1 MKRSKIMRFNE
12 EELFLLYKAAD
23 YYEEYLNIK
32 ELTNDFETEY
42 QNIMNQNKLRKIGDK
57 LLKAL
62 KDVK

>member
-1 MKRSKIMRFNE
+1 MKTSKIMRFNE

-23 YYEEYLNIK
+23 YYEEYLNTK

-42 QNIMNQNKLRKIGDK
+42 QNIMNQNKLRRISDK